1 MNDTMNKTL
10 PPPGPPVGTFKV
22 SADLHRRVKIHACQQ
37 GYKLQDFVE
46 RVLEKSL
53 NRKKP

>member
-1 MNDTMNKTL
+1 MSATS
-10 PPPGPPVGTFKV
+10 PPAQPPVGTFKV
-22 SADLHRRVKIHACQQ
+22 SADLHRRVKIHACQN
-37 GYKLQDFVE
+37 GFKLQDFVE

>member
-1 MNDTMNKTL
+1 MNDTMSKTL
-10 PPPGPPVGTFKV
+10 PPPPPPVGTFKV